1 MTNKERT
8 GNVNFLIEKL
18 VPSKR
23 ALERERE
30 KESLIPNEL
39 TVLAELQEL
48 FVSDSRPGFYWK
60 NLS

>member
-8 GNVNFLIEKL
+8 GNVNFLIEKP

-30 KESLIPNEL
+30 RERIPN
-39 TVLAELQEL
+39 
-48 FVSDSRPGFYWK
+48 PK
-60 NLS
+60 

>member
-23 ALERERE
+23 ALERE
-30 KESLIPNEL
+30 KE
-39 TVLAELQEL
+39 
-48 FVSDSRPGFYWK
+48 RK
-60 NLS
+60 NP